1 MQNSEAKHL
10 VLHPALRLRR
20 QCNLLHVEG
29 RKRQIELEWILKAH
43 RASTLWCLGGSGG
56 DIQLHSAAYP
66 NVFVLFTARGGWG
79 WGGRR
84 RRAWEE
90 ARTCRGRDLFGIEI
104 GRLQHRDNVVVDLL
118 IGGRIVAACDARL
131 PCREDRSLLRRL
143 RNCRVNVECP
153 SKPDDA

>member
-79 WGGRR
+79 WGCQR
-84 RRAWEE
+84 RRAWKE
-90 ARTCRGRDLFGIEI
+90 ARTRRGRDLLGIEI
-104 GRLQHRDNVVVDLL
+104 GRLQHRDNVVVHLL
-118 IGGRIVAACDARL
+118 IAASIVPPFHAPPPSRQL
-131 PCREDRSLLRRL
+131 PPLL
-143 RNCRVNVECP
+143 
-153 SKPDDA
+153 